1 MKSNLILKILT
12 SVGIGQKSQTDN
24 TETGFTLMEMLVVV
38 LIIGI
43 LTAIAAPSWNAFTTG
58 QRLKTVNDQVFQA
71 IKTAQAEAKKNK
83 SDYLL
88 EIDPTK
94 DPPEYSIYKDETPD
108 DDKIWQKLNLEGS
121 IKAGTIKIYSQA
133 NGTAQNT
140 ITFDELGTVKDP
152 TSLNQTTPP
161 VNTNGFSVVVYPKGS
176 PNSRNCIIVQT
187 ILGATRTAAG
197 TDPQTGCPTPK

>member
-43 LTAIAAPSWNAFTTG
+43 LTAIAAPSWNAFVTG

-88 EIDPTK
+88 EIDPAK

-121 IKAGTIKIYSQA
+121 IKAGMIKIYSP
-133 NGTAQNT
+133 NN
-140 ITFDELGTVKDP
+140 
-152 TSLNQTTPP
+152 TTPP
-161 VNTNGFSVVVYPKGS
+161 NPKITF
-176 PNSRNCIIVQT
+176 NH
-187 ILGATRTAAG
+187 LGATENIPFQVVTYLNNSPTARQCVIVETQLG
-197 TDPQTGCPTPK
+197 TMRIPKQPKTDCSTPP